1 MQSSIFSQIDVSENQ
16 NPNLSTPLNHHEA
29 KSLKAAIKS
38 SSEKKKP
45 IDIISQSDEMPRL
58 KNALSA
64 RNLFAGRDILNHITE
79 FCNELKK
86 LATRAREKEND
97 EKLSEKKSQEAVVV
111 KKVSGQVS
119 GELDVTEKDR
129 KPLLEMDKQKIEGM
143 EKGSAKEKERRKK

>member
-64 RNLFAGRDILNHITE
+64 RNLFAGKDILNYITE
-79 FCNELKK
+79 FCNDLKK
-86 LATRAREKEND
+86 LATRARERENE
-97 EKLSEKKSQEAVVV
+97 EKSSEKKSREAAVV
-111 KKVSGQVS
+111 KEVSGQVL
-119 GELDVTEKDR
+119 GELDVAEKER
-129 KPLLEMDKQKIEGM
+129 KPLLELGKEKREGM
-143 EKGSAKEKERRKK
+143 GERSKK